1 MKKVSLVVL
10 ALLGLAAAI
19 TVPNEFDGEGN
30 EVLSGEGNYA
40 QGRDNTFD
48 GDFNDVWG
56 NSNFIRGNENDV
68 EGDSNDIQGD

>member
-30 EVLSGEGNYA
+30 EVLSG
-40 QGRDNTFD
+40 
-48 GDFNDVWG
+48 
-56 NSNFIRGNENDV
+56 
-68 EGDSNDIQGD
+68 